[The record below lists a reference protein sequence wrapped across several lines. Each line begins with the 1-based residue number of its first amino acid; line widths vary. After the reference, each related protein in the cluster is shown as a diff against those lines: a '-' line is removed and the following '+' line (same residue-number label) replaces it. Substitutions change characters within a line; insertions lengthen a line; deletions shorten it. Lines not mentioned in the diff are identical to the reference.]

1 MRPSLHAFFI
11 AIASIAALVLA
22 AQPPPVLQPVLA
34 TDPVAHDPD
43 DPAIWVHPTDPSK
56 SLILGTDKI
65 AGEGGLYV
73 FGLDGRERQRLAPLD
88 RPNNVDVEYGFSLG
102 GRRIDIA
109 VVTERKQHR
118 LRLFEIPADGGT
130 LVDLAPSGIP
140 VLAGE
145 TGARSEPMGIAL
157 YKRPKDGA
165 IFAIVAPKTGG
176 TTDYL
181 WQYRLEDDG
190 RGGVKG
196 TAARRFGHVSQ
207 RGPTAG
213 EAGEIEA
220 VAVDDELGYVYY
232 SDERFGI
239 RKWQADPDRADAA
252 KELAI
257 FATDGYQGD
266 REGLA
271 IYPEADGKG
280 YIVSSDQIPGG
291 TRLHLFRREGAPG
304 RPHDHTETV
313 AVFPTASDATDGLE
327 VTSRALPGFAR
338 GLLVM
343 MNSTPKNF
351 LVYGWDGVQRART
364 ERAQQDQPQP
374 GSSHRP

>member
-1 MRPSLHAFFI
+1 MRPPSLSVLV
-11 AIASIAALVLA
+11 SIAAVALA
-22 AQPPPVLQPVLA
+22 LQNTPVLQPTLA

-65 AGEGGLYV
+65 AVEGGLYV
-73 FGLDGRERQRLAPLD
+73 FGLDGRQRQRIAPLD
-88 RPNNVDVEYGFSLG
+88 RPNNVDVEYGLSLG
-102 GRRIDIA
+102 GRRVDIA
-109 VVTERKQHR
+109 VVTERRQHR
-118 LRLFEIPADGGT
+118 LRLFEIPADGGA

-157 YKRPKDGA
+157 YKRPRDGA
-165 IFAIVAPKTGG
+165 VFAIVAPKTGG

-181 WQYRLEDDG
+181 WQYRIEDDG

-196 TAARRFGHVSQ
+196 TAVRRFGHFSQ

-213 EAGEIEA
+213 DVGEIEA
-220 VAVDDELGYVYY
+220 VVVDDELGYVYY

-239 RKWQADPDRADAA
+239 RKWQADPEAADVA
-252 KELAI
+252 KELAV

-271 IYPEADGKG
+271 IYAEPDGKG

-291 TRLHLFRREGAPG
+291 TRVHLFRREGAPG

-313 AVFPTASDATDGLE
+313 AVVPTASDETDGLE
-327 VTSRALPGFAR
+327 VTSRPLPGFPR

-343 MNSTPKNF
+343 MNSTPKTF
-351 LVYGWDGVQRART
+351 LVYGWDGVQRRT
-364 ERAQQDQPQP
+364 ASSQQP
-374 GSSHRP
+374 